1 MRDYEAERHS
11 YNRNAAILAG
21 APEEP
26 EEPNM
31 HPDMDDLWNWAH
43 EHHVEECMA
52 IIADYFKTCPA
63 EEMEGAVLLFS
74 PTVGSSDKLWGI
86 RDQGM
91 LLDARLAF
99 EKFRDKKLADGY
111 VLKAWRSKQHEEY
124 NAAMAEY
131 EADLQ
136 DYRDEIGSN

>member
-1 MRDYEAERHS
+1 MRDYEAQRHS
-11 YNRNAAILAG
+11 YNRSAAILAG

-52 IIADYFKTCPA
+52 IIADYFKNCPA
-63 EEMEGAVLLFS
+63 EEMEGAVLMFS
-74 PTVGSSDKLWGI
+74 PTVGVSEMWHST
-86 RDQGM
+86 DQVK
-91 LLDARLAF
+91 LLDARDAF
-99 EKFRDKKLADGY
+99 EKFRDAKLADGY
-111 VLKAWRSKQHEEY
+111 VLKAWRKQQHEDY
-124 NAAMAEY
+124 NAAMEQY